1 MSQVFVS
8 SSTGAEVYVF
18 SNDHCPPHVHAR
30 HRGDGWMARVGF
42 SYLGDTVTLMSIAP
56 TKNIP
61 PRRVLNGLLDDV
73 RAHLA
78 HCRRA
83 WWSTSQTAC
92 LMNQWVTVSA
102 RGKIEPC
109 SASASGARQIA
120 NASYEASSGR
130 VRVAFLDGT
139 SLEVKP

>member
-1 MSQVFVS
+1 MSRVFVS

-18 SNDHCPPHVHAR
+18 SNDHCPPHVHSR

-42 SYLGDTVTLMSIAP
+42 SYVGDTVTLMSIAP

-78 HCRRA
+78 DCRRA
-83 WWSTSQTAC
+83 WWTTSQTAC
-92 LMNQWVTVSA
+92 LANQWVAVSA
-102 RGKIEPC
+102 GGKIVPC
-109 SASASGARQIA
+109 TASASGAKQIA
-120 NASYEASSGR
+120 KASYEVSSGR
-130 VRVAFLDGT
+130 LRLAFRDDT
-139 SLEVKP
+139 SPEVKP